1 MPRARRMIGYGTAAL
16 LALLAVVALLGL
28 NGFVAAALGALA
40 WFALPEREAALTR
53 ARAAAPRSRPR

>member
-1 MPRARRMIGYGTAAL
+1 MLRARRFLGYGLAAL

-40 WFALPEREAALTR
+40 WFAMPERPTPLTR
-53 ARAAAPRSRPR
+53 ARAAVPRSRPR